1 MKVAVFGQ
9 FFYPDS
15 GKYIQQLLSV
25 LEKKSVEVYIESQ
38 YFQMLEEKKILQSTR
53 QFSTFTS
60 LDNSFDL
67 FFSLGGDGTIL
78 AAVDFVKKLKVPIVG
93 INTGRLGFLA
103 SIHKE
108 EIQPAIDEILS
119 EKYTITERSL
129 LEVKSTAPNFPSSC
143 FALNEMAISRRNTT
157 AMITVETWLNEEY
170 LNAYWSDGIILS
182 TPTGSTGYS
191 LSCGGP
197 VITPESNSLV
207 LTPIA
212 PHNLNARPLVFP
224 DQHSTRFKVT
234 TREQD
239 FLISVD
245 SKVFTVPASTEISVK
260 KANFSIRLISLQPDS
275 FLQTLRKKLLWGED
289 SRNFKS
295 IN

>member
-15 GKYIQQLLSV
+15 GKYVQQLLASLNLPDIQV
-25 LEKKSVEVYIESQ
+25 FIEHHYYQMMLEKEILTSPNQ
-38 YFQMLEEKKILQSTR
+38 YKLFKE
-53 QFSTFTS
+53 
-60 LDNSFDL
+60 LDETYDL

-78 AAVDFVKKLKVPIVG
+78 TAVDFVKHLPIPIVG

-108 EIQPAIDEILS
+108 EIQPAINEILAK
-119 EKYTITERSL
+119 KYTISKRSL
-129 LEVKSTAPNFPSSC
+129 LEITTSAKDFPSHC
-143 FALNEMAISRRNTT
+143 YALNEMAISRRNTT
-157 AMITVETWLNEEY
+157 SMITVETWLNDEF

-197 VITPESNSLV
+197 VITPENNSFV
-207 LTPIA
+207 LTPIS

-224 DQHSTRFKVT
+224 DQQQTKFKVI
-234 TREQD
+234 TREND
-239 FLISVD
+239 FLVSVD
-245 SKVFTVPASTEISVK
+245 SKVYTVPASTEVNVK
-260 KANFSIRLISLQPDS
+260 RAEFSIRLVSLASDS

-289 SRNFKS
+289 SRNLKQ
-295 IN
+295 